1 MKKTLYLL
9 MTAVLLSTTVEAQ
22 NYSTYAIP
30 AAAPSGQKWVVK
42 TNMSDDFNYTF
53 NATNNAADIGGTG
66 KWKNFFH
73 NPWTG
78 PGPTIWRRD
87 AASVSGGNL
96 RLKASR
102 VSGEVKA
109 PYTYATRMGCISSY
123 NKVKFPC
130 FAEARVFVM
139 DSQLATNVWL
149 LSPSSPSDDQEIDI
163 IECYGGKGAN
173 NNNAFFA
180 DRIHLSH
187 HAFKKPGPPVLDYQP
202 SDLGSWWRRN
212 DVTNAAATDPLKG
225 QWGGRWVR
233 VGVYWVSG
241 NEWRYFV
248 DGVHVRTVKF
258 KAFQTKN
265 INNVWEYR
273 YPYFN
278 ANGSISKT
286 GGYQNVKTATS
297 LNAAIAAS
305 TFNVIDPYNNMNNNY
320 QITKEME
327 IIINQEDQSW
337 QADAGRSPSNT
348 EITNATKNTMLVDW
362 VRVYTLAST
371 SKFGEE
377 ITEKEAIEDTKDVG
391 IYPNPASNV
400 INVLAFESNTISIF
414 NANGVKVM
422 EKIVPF
428 GYYQQVDISELN
440 KGIYFVQNGSTTT
453 KLVVNK

>member
-1 MKKTLYLL
+1 MKKTFYLL
-9 MTAVLLSTTVEAQ
+9 LTSVILSTSIEAQ
-22 NYSTYAIP
+22 NFSTYPIP
-30 AAAPSGQKWVVK
+30 VSAPAGQQWVVK

-53 NATNNAADIGGTG
+53 NATNNVADIGGTG

-73 NPWTG
+73 NSWTG

-102 VSGEVKA
+102 VTGEIKA

-149 LSPSSPSDDQEIDI
+149 LSPSSPNDDQEIDI
-163 IECYGGKGAN
+163 IECYGGKGDN

-202 SDLGSWWRRN
+202 SDLGSWWQKSG
-212 DVTNAAATDPLKG
+212 VT

-241 NEWRYFV
+241 DEWRYYV
-248 DGVHVRTVKF
+248 DGVHVRTVKK

-273 YPYFN
+273 YPFFN
-278 ANGSISKT
+278 ADGSIAKT
-286 GGYQNVKTATS
+286 GGYQTVKSANS
-297 LNAAIAAS
+297 LDAAIAAS

-320 QITKEME
+320 QITKELE
-327 IIINQEDQSW
+327 LIINQEDQSW

-348 EITNATKNTMLVDW
+348 EIQNATKNTMLVDW
-362 VRVYTLAST
+362 VRVYTLSSSSAR
-371 SKFGEE
+371 FGESSESIE
-377 ITEKEAIEDTKDVG
+377 IKENNEETSQNVSV
-391 IYPNPASNV
+391 YPNPAKDI
-400 INVLAFESNTISIF
+400 INVYAVESNLITIYNS
-414 NANGVKVM
+414 NGVKVI
-422 EKIVPF
+422 EKVIPF
-428 GYYQQVDISELN
+428 GNYQQIDISSLS
-440 KGIYFVQNGSTTT
+440 KGVYFINNGKART
-453 KLVVNK
+453 KLLVK